1 MPPPA
6 LSRGDEHGE
15 TRGLSR
21 PRRILAAIFCG
32 FAALLP
38 IVSVVAPKGTVVL
51 LLLAAALAVPTYWWA
66 NRRIP
71 VPDLRIAIALAL
83 FVAWCAIA
91 SAWSVDTARSLG
103 LVLRITVILAAGMV
117 LFPVA
122 AALDEAAR
130 REIGR
135 WLVVGLCLS
144 LAFVAAETGLDYPV
158 LRLFKTAEPGKDA
171 VWFNRGAIA
180 IAMIVWPVTAY
191 LWKGRL
197 GWKALFVPVLLGT
210 ASLFLESASATLGF
224 AAGVAVALL
233 AVIHRRAARTITIAA
248 ALLAFIAM
256 PFVALELH
264 NCGWHRADRLP
275 ASAQHRVEIWDFSV
289 QRIAEKPVIGWGFDG
304 SRHMGSLFPAP
315 SDTGRDIAALH
326 PHSVPLQ
333 VMLELGAVGAVIAL
347 AFLWLVVMRLDRIS
361 DLTRMFGQAQFAAI
375 MAIGSVSHGAWQ
387 NWWLALVVSAALMI
401 PLTAEPSE
409 PEGAMETK

>member
-1 MPPPA
+1 M
-6 LSRGDEHGE
+6 
-15 TRGLSR
+15 T
-21 PRRILAAIFCG
+21 AIFCA
-32 FAALLP
+32 FAVLLP

-71 VPDLRIAIALAL
+71 VPDLRIVIALAL

-122 AALDEAAR
+122 AALDGAVR

-135 WLVVGLCLS
+135 WLVIGLGLG
-144 LAFVAAETGLDYPV
+144 LAFVAVETGLDYPV
-158 LRLFKTAEPGKDA
+158 LRLFKTAEPGKEA

-180 IAMIVWPVTAY
+180 MAMIVWPVTAY

-210 ASLFLESASATLGF
+210 VSLFLESASATLGF

-233 AVIHRRAARTITIAA
+233 AVILRKAGRTITIAA
-248 ALLAFIAM
+248 TLLAFVAM

-264 NCGWHRADRLP
+264 NHGWHRADWLP

-289 QRIAEKPVIGWGFDG
+289 QRIAEKPEFGWGFDG
-304 SRHMGSLFPAP
+304 SRHMGTLFPAT

-347 AFLWLVVMRLDRIS
+347 AFLWLIVMRLDRVS
-361 DLTRMFGQAQFAAI
+361 DLTRIFGQAQFVAI

-387 NWWLALVVSAALMI
+387 NWWLALVVSVALMI